1 VSEVAVK
8 RVAWVVL
15 AGLLLWLPQYLEGFW
30 LQTGL
35 FAMSAAIGAI
45 GLTLL
50 VGVTGQL
57 SLATAFFV
65 AIGAYAYCYLAGESG
80 AAGGAITAPQGL
92 GWPPWLAAVGAIV
105 VAGFAGALF
114 SPIAGRLKGI
124 YLGLA
129 SIGLV
134 FIGQHILQNAT
145 SISGGFNGRDAA
157 PFSVFGFHFANDHPS
172 DFNVFGVPY
181 GQLERLW
188 YLGLLLVLLAAWYA
202 RNLLR
207 TRPGRA
213 LEAIRDSEVAAAV
226 MGVNVPL
233 YRAAAFTVSSMY
245 AGLAGV
251 FLALAF
257 GRVVPE
263 SFGFLY
269 SIDFLVMIVIGG
281 LGSVGGAVVGAVL
294 VSALPQV
301 LLHYADRLPLVAA
314 PGSEGLQPGDAARFL
329 YGAAVVAVLIFASD
343 GLAGLA
349 RRIGARQLNPKESTS

>member
-1 VSEVAVK
+1 MSNP
-8 RVAWVVL
+8 WVRRAGWIVL
-15 AGLLLWLPQYLEGFW
+15 AAFLLWLPQYAQAFW

-65 AIGAYAYCYLAGESG
+65 AIGAYGYSYLGGESG
-80 AAGGAITAPQGL
+80 AVGGALTAPQGL
-92 GWPPWLAAVGAIV
+92 GWPPWLAAIGAILL
-105 VAGFAGALF
+105 AGLAGALF

-134 FIGQHILQNAT
+134 FVGQHILQNAVT
-145 SISGGFNGRDAA
+145 ITGGFNGRDA
-157 PFSVFGFHFANDHPS
+157 PMFSLFGFQFANDHPS
-172 DFNVFGVPY
+172 NFVVFGVPY

-188 YLGLLLVLLAAWYA
+188 YLGLLLVLLSAWYA

-213 LEAIRDSEVAAAV
+213 LEAIRDSDVAAGT

-251 FLALAF
+251 LLALAF
-257 GRVVPE
+257 GRIVPD
-263 SFGFLY
+263 SFDFLY

-281 LGSVGGAVVGAVL
+281 LGSIGGAVVGALL
-294 VSALPQV
+294 VSALPQI
-301 LLHYADRLPLVAA
+301 LLHYADKLPVVAP
-314 PGSEGLQPGDAARFL
+314 PGSSGLQPDDAARFL
-329 YGAAVVAVLIFASD
+329 YGAAVVVILIFASD
-343 GLAGLA
+343 GLAGLTRRLTA
-349 RRIGARQLNPKESTS
+349 RHPNKESTP